1 MTDSN
6 ALDAV
11 TYHGEISYCNHDGV
25 ELKGDL
31 YLPKGAGPFPVLVAA
46 PGGAWRV
53 CSRAGLRQWGLY
65 LAARGYG
72 VFAIDYRVSTP
83 TRKAFPEA
91 VRDVIA
97 AVRFIRG
104 SAERYGVDP
113 KRIALLGA
121 SAGAHLAALAALAH
135 DKADFGG
142 AHKDDAFAN
151 VSAEVKTAV
160 LIYGIYDV
168 FKQWQDD
175 LALNPGVE
183 GSVTRNLIGKEPYE
197 DPQLFFDASPV
208 KYVTYAKNRL
218 PVFVSWGTAD
228 EFVNP
233 VQSESFVR
241 MLQQARFN
249 VRTHRALG
257 ASHFWFAQSPEDA
270 GTDSAHLAPRL
281 LMFLKSS
288 L

>member
-1 MTDSN
+1 MTNSN
-6 ALDAV
+6 PTEAV
-11 TYHGEISYCNHDGV
+11 TCHSAIAYCTHDGV

-31 YLPKGAGPFPVLVAA
+31 YVPHGPGPFPVLIGA

-53 CSRAGLRQWGLY
+53 CSRAGLRQWGNY
-65 LAARGYG
+65 LAARGYAL
-72 VFAIDYRVSTP
+72 FAIDYRVSTP

-91 VRDVIA
+91 VRDVIS

-104 SAERYGVDP
+104 SAGQYSIDP
-113 KRIALLGA
+113 ARIALLGT

-135 DKADFGG
+135 GKADFGC
-142 AHKDDAFAN
+142 AHPDDAFAD
-151 VSAEVKTAV
+151 VSAAVKAV
-160 LIYGIYDV
+160 VLVYGIYDV

-197 DPQLFFDASPV
+197 DPQLFFDASPI
-208 KYVTYAKNRL
+208 KYVTYANNRM

-233 VQSESFVR
+233 AQSEAFVR
-241 MLQQARFN
+241 VLQQARFN

-257 ASHFWFAQSPEDA
+257 ASHFWFAQAPEEP
-270 GTDSAHLAPRL
+270 GTDSAQLAPRL
-281 LMFLKSS
+281 MMFLKSS

>member
-1 MTDSN
+1 MTDSK
-6 ALDAV
+6 AMDAV
-11 TYHGEISYCNHDGV
+11 AYHSDISYCIHDGV
-25 ELKGDL
+25 ELKGDW
-31 YLPKGAGPFPVLVAA
+31 YLPNGPGPFPVLVAA

-53 CSRAGLRQWGLY
+53 CSRASLRQWGMY

-72 VFAIDYRVSTP
+72 IFAIDYRVSTP
-83 TRKAFPEA
+83 ARKAFPEA

-97 AVRFIRG
+97 AVRFVRG
-104 SAERYGVDP
+104 SADRYGVDP
-113 KRIALLGA
+113 QRIALLGT

-135 DKADFGG
+135 DQADFGD
-142 AHKDDAFAN
+142 AHRDDAFAS
-151 VSAEVKTAV
+151 VPAQVKAAV
-160 LIYGIYDV
+160 LVYGIYDV
-168 FKQWQDD
+168 FKQWQAD

-183 GSVTRNLIGKEPYE
+183 GSVTRNLVGKEPYE

-208 KYVTYAKNRL
+208 KYVAYAKNRL
-218 PVFVSWGTAD
+218 PVLVSWGTAD
-228 EFVNP
+228 EFVSP
-233 VQSESFVR
+233 EQSESFVR

-249 VRTHRALG
+249 VRTHRAIG
-257 ASHFWFAQSPEDA
+257 ASHFWFAQSPDDA

>member
-6 ALDAV
+6 VLDTATCHGAI
-11 TYHGEISYCNHDGV
+11 TYCTHDGA

-31 YLPKGAGPFPVLVAA
+31 YLPKGRGPFPLLVAA
-46 PGGAWRV
+46 PGGAWRI

-83 TRKAFPEA
+83 ARKAFPEA

-97 AVRFIRG
+97 AVRFARG
-104 SAERYGVDP
+104 SASQYNIDP
-113 KRIALLGA
+113 QRIGLLGT
-121 SAGAHLAALAALAH
+121 SAGAHLAALAALAY
-135 DKADFGG
+135 DKADFGA

-160 LIYGIYDV
+160 LVYGIYDA

-197 DPQLFFDASPV
+197 DPQLFFDASPI
-208 KYVTYAKNRL
+208 KYVTYAKSRL

-228 EFVNP
+228 EWVNP
-233 VQSESFVR
+233 EQSELFVR
-241 MLQQARFN
+241 VLQQARFN

-257 ASHFWFAQSPEDA
+257 ASHFWFAQSPEEA

-281 LMFLKSS
+281 LTFLKSS